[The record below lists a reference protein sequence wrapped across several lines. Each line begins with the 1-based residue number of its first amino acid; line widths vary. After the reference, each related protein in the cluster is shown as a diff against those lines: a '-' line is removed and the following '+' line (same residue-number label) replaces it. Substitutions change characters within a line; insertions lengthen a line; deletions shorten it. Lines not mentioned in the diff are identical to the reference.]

1 MNAVFSSIRIADLFT
16 RIKLVILHPKRCWE
30 TISQEHQTIK
40 ISAITLVAPLAVLAV
55 LGPVIGHKIFGVYV
69 EDFDLFWTAPLFYS
83 FKSQFL
89 EIAMMVTALFI
100 DGWVIHKLAPQFYRT
115 VSFERAF
122 ILVANAAIPAFL
134 GWGMGIIPGLLRFKV
149 FAFAYSFYILFFGF
163 KKMLEVNPN
172 APKNDTLPALFSCA
186 LALML
191 LIHVV
196 MHGLVEP
203 MTPSPFLDIL

>member
-1 MNAVFSSIRIADLFT
+1 MNAVFSSIRIADIVA
-16 RIKLVILHPKRCWE
+16 RIKLVLLNPKRCWD
-30 TISQEHQTIK
+30 TISQEHTTVK
-40 ISAITLVAPLAVLAV
+40 VTTATLVAPLAVLAV
-55 LGPVIGHKIFGVYV
+55 LGPVVGHKIFGVYV

-100 DGWVIHKLAPQFYRT
+100 DGWAIHKLAPQFYRT